1 MSGMGVLVAGVGRKP
16 KSGQAGSF
24 LCRPPVMASSR
35 LSDTGTKDILP
46 VFNWPDPSERA
57 MSVIDK
63 IAAAVTPLPSAEKR
77 AEATAEARA
86 AATPGDWLSLV
97 LDHHDLI
104 RAAFAQGRSA
114 KSAADRTAAFKAL
127 AVVLNG
133 HSLAEEVV
141 LYPALG
147 QADHKANAAQAYL
160 EQTVAKNQMA
170 ELERIP
176 PSQAAWLDKWEHI
189 EGAVLTHMYE
199 EESGW
204 FLKLRDEVSDSKRL
218 TARYVEEYERYVG

>member
-1 MSGMGVLVAGVGRKP
+1 
-16 KSGQAGSF
+16 
-24 LCRPPVMASSR
+24 
-35 LSDTGTKDILP
+35 
-46 VFNWPDPSERA
+46 

-63 IAAAVTPLPSAEKR
+63 LAAAATPLPDAEKR
-77 AEATAEARA
+77 TTATAEARA
-86 AATPGDWLSLV
+86 VAKPGDWLSLV

-104 RAAFAQGRSA
+104 RDAFATARA
-114 KSAADRTAAFKAL
+114 ARTAADRKAALQGL

-133 HSLAEEVV
+133 HSLAEEIV

-147 QADHKANAAQAYL
+147 KADHKAHAAQAYL
-160 EQTVAKNQMA
+160 EQTIAKNQMA

-176 PSQAAWLDKWEHI
+176 ASKPEWLDKLEHI

-204 FLKLRDEVSDSKRL
+204 FLDLRDQADDSARL
-218 TARYVEEYERYVG
+218 TARYAEEYDRYVG

>member
-1 MSGMGVLVAGVGRKP
+1 MS
-16 KSGQAGSF
+16 
-24 LCRPPVMASSR
+24 
-35 LSDTGTKDILP
+35 I
-46 VFNWPDPSERA
+46 
-57 MSVIDK
+57 IDK
-63 IAAAVTPLPSAEKR
+63 IAAAVTPQPDDEKR

-86 AATPGDWLSLV
+86 AASPGDWLSLV

-104 RAAFAQGRSA
+104 REAFAAGKLARG
-114 KSAADRTAAFKAL
+114 AADRKAALQTL

-147 QADHKANAAQAYL
+147 QADHKAHAAQAYL

-170 ELERIP
+170 ELETIP
-176 PSQAAWLDKWEHI
+176 PSQSAWLDKWAHI

-204 FLKLRDEVSDSKRL
+204 FLELKAAGADEARL
-218 TARYVEEYERYVG
+218 TARYAEEYDRYVG

>member
-1 MSGMGVLVAGVGRKP
+1 MARP
-16 KSGQAGSF
+16 FCGQ
-24 LCRPPVMASSR
+24 PPENTVS
-35 LSDTGTKDILP
+35 I
-46 VFNWPDPSERA
+46 
-57 MSVIDK
+57 IDK
-63 IAAAVTPLPSAEKR
+63 IAAAVTPQPDDEKR
-77 AEATAEARA
+77 ENATAEARA

-104 RAAFAQGRSA
+104 RSAFEAGRTARGAAER
-114 KSAADRTAAFKAL
+114 KAAFKSL

-141 LYPALG
+141 LYPALAH
-147 QADHKANAAQAYL
+147 ADQKAHAAQAYL

-176 PSQAAWLDKWEHI
+176 ASQSAWLDKWEHI

-204 FLKLRDEVSDSKRL
+204 FMQLREQGGDTERL
-218 TARYVEEYERYVG
+218 TARYAEEYERYVG

>member
-1 MSGMGVLVAGVGRKP
+1 MS
-16 KSGQAGSF
+16 
-24 LCRPPVMASSR
+24 
-35 LSDTGTKDILP
+35 I
-46 VFNWPDPSERA
+46 
-57 MSVIDK
+57 IDK
-63 IAAAVTPLPSAEKR
+63 IAAALTPQPDDEKR
-77 AEATAEARA
+77 AEATAQARA

-97 LDHHDLI
+97 IDHHDQI
-104 RAAFAQGRSA
+104 REAFAAGKLA
-114 KSAADRTAAFKAL
+114 KGATDRTAAMKTL

-133 HSLAEEVV
+133 HSLAEEIV

-147 QADHKANAAQAYL
+147 HADEKAHAAQAYL

-176 PSQAAWLDKWEHI
+176 PSQSAWLDKWEHI

-204 FLKLRDEVSDSKRL
+204 FLELREKGEAQERL
-218 TARYVEEYERYVG
+218 TLRYAEEYERYVG

>member
-1 MSGMGVLVAGVGRKP
+1 MS
-16 KSGQAGSF
+16 
-24 LCRPPVMASSR
+24 
-35 LSDTGTKDILP
+35 I
-46 VFNWPDPSERA
+46 
-57 MSVIDK
+57 IDK
-63 IAAAVTPLPSAEKR
+63 IAAAVTPLPTDEKR

-86 AATPGDWLSLV
+86 AASPGDWLSLV

-104 RAAFAQGRSA
+104 REAFVAGKVA
-114 KSAADRTAAFKAL
+114 KSAADRKAALKAL

-147 QADHKANAAQAYL
+147 QADHKAHAAQAYL

-170 ELERIP
+170 ELETIP

-204 FLKLRDEVSDSKRL
+204 FMELKEARPDEARL
-218 TARYVEEYERYVG
+218 TARYAEEYDRYVA

>member
-1 MSGMGVLVAGVGRKP
+1 MS
-16 KSGQAGSF
+16 
-24 LCRPPVMASSR
+24 
-35 LSDTGTKDILP
+35 I
-46 VFNWPDPSERA
+46 
-57 MSVIDK
+57 IDK
-63 IAAAVTPLPSAEKR
+63 IAAAVTPQPNDDKR
-77 AEATAEARA
+77 EVATAAARA
-86 AATPGDWLSLV
+86 VATPDGWLSLV

-104 RAAFAQGRSA
+104 RDAFAAGKLA
-114 KSAADRTAAFKAL
+114 KGAAARTEAMKTLAL
-127 AVVLNG
+127 VLNG

-147 QADHKANAAQAYL
+147 HAEEKAHAAQAYL

-176 PSQAAWLDKWEHI
+176 PSQSAWLDKWEHI

-204 FLKLRDEVSDSKRL
+204 FMDLQEKGEDQARL
-218 TARYVEEYERYVG
+218 TQRYAEEYDRYVS

>member
-1 MSGMGVLVAGVGRKP
+1 MS
-16 KSGQAGSF
+16 
-24 LCRPPVMASSR
+24 
-35 LSDTGTKDILP
+35 I
-46 VFNWPDPSERA
+46 
-57 MSVIDK
+57 IDK
-63 IAAAVTPLPSAEKR
+63 IAAAVTPQPTEDKR
-77 AEATAEARA
+77 AEATSDARA

-97 LDHHDLI
+97 LDHHDQI
-104 RAAFAQGRSA
+104 RDAFAAGKLARGE
-114 KSAADRTAAFKAL
+114 ADRTEAMTSL
-127 AVVLNG
+127 AILLNG

-147 QADHKANAAQAYL
+147 QAEQKAHAAQAYL

-176 PSQAAWLDKWEHI
+176 PSQEAWLDKWEHI

-204 FLKLRDEVSDSKRL
+204 FLELREKIEDHDRL
-218 TARYVEEYERYVG
+218 TLRYAEEYDRYVS

>member
-1 MSGMGVLVAGVGRKP
+1 MS
-16 KSGQAGSF
+16 
-24 LCRPPVMASSR
+24 
-35 LSDTGTKDILP
+35 I
-46 VFNWPDPSERA
+46 
-57 MSVIDK
+57 IDK
-63 IAAAVTPLPSAEKR
+63 IAAAVTPLPTDEKR
-77 AEATAEARA
+77 AEATAQARA
-86 AATPGDWLSLV
+86 AASPGDWLSLV

-104 RAAFAQGRSA
+104 REAFAAGKVA
-114 KSAADRTAAFKAL
+114 KSAADRKAALKAL

-147 QADHKANAAQAYL
+147 QADHKAHAAQAYL

-170 ELERIP
+170 ELETIP

-204 FLKLRDEVSDSKRL
+204 FLELKEARPDEAWL
-218 TARYVEEYERYVG
+218 TARYAEEYDRYVA